1 MITITISTYFG
12 RNMNMNWYPKK
23 KDGKPLSEKDVRS
36 VIHYISYGEWEM
48 PVSSAAR
55 NAYKELAN
63 CVAKQLVDDIRGDYA
78 KFKEVCMPV
87 YVAYLHNE
95 LSPNNAERF
104 RQFEEYSKNK
114 ASYPYKKDWFKMFMD
129 IIASEE
135 LFVLRIKNGNESED
149 DTMRCCICGKEITDD
164 EGHDPYPVRPES
176 FYGEKENR
184 CCPMCNAQIV
194 IPVRMGYG
202 RDAAQHQKQLRKM
215 GHEELIEFV
224 A

>member
-1 MITITISTYFG
+1 MITIAITTTYG
-12 RNMNMNWYPKK
+12 RNMDMNWYPKK
-23 KDGKPLSEKDVRS
+23 KNGQPLAEKDVLS
-36 VIHYISYGEWEM
+36 VIDYITNGEWTM

-55 NAYKELAN
+55 KAYKELAH
-63 CVAKQLVDDIRGDYA
+63 CVAKYIVDDARDNIDKNNEIAIAIY
-78 KFKEVCMPV
+78 C
-87 YVAYLHNE
+87 AYISNK
-95 LSPNNAERF
+95 LSSVNAARF
-104 RQFEEYSKNK
+104 QRFMDYSKNPD
-114 ASYPYKKDWFKMFMD
+114 AYPSKTDWRKVFMD
-129 IIASEE
+129 IIATEE
-135 LFVLRIKNGNESED
+135 FFTLRIKNGNELKD
-149 DTMRCCICGKEITDD
+149 DTMKCCICGKEITDD

-194 IPVRMGYG
+194 IPARIGYG